1 MGSTFKIIH
10 AKKIEKNITIPM
22 YLKKNNNQKLQ
33 YLENNKNRLLQI
45 PKKQVKKE
53 NDMKHT
59 SGSSK

>member
-1 MGSTFKIIH
+1 
-10 AKKIEKNITIPM
+10 M

-45 PKKQVKKE
+45 PKKQVRKE